1 MIWRFMVLLSAL
13 LLMSNACA
21 SATEEAAK
29 KQIESS
35 MLVSGTI
42 EINPDG
48 SVRAYAIDQ
57 AKSLGPALN
66 EFIRQAVMAWKF
78 RVDTKEQVIAK
89 AKMTLRLIAK
99 SVDDKHDTLAIGSSS
114 IGEDDEAP
122 SDSIS
127 WDHRLAPAFPRAAF
141 DSGLTGVVY
150 VLVMVDKDG
159 AVKNAAVEQVNL
171 TSYRPGWRMD
181 VMRKILADAALK
193 PTSRWTFHVPTT
205 GKRVS
210 APYWLVRVPVTFTS
224 DDNPRREPF
233 GQWQT
238 YLRGPRQSIS
248 WVDNPALLASD
259 PDTVPDGAVKTVGLE
274 LRKLEG
280 SDGT

>member
-1 MIWRFMVLLSAL
+1 MMRRLVVLLGAL
-13 LLMSNACA
+13 LLMSNAFA
-21 SATEEAAK
+21 SATEEVAK

-35 MLVSGTI
+35 MLVSGTV

-66 EFIRQAVMAWKF
+66 EFIRQAVMTWKF
-78 RVDTKEQVIAK
+78 RIDTKEPVIAK
-89 AKMTLRLIAK
+89 AKMTLRLVAK
-99 SVDDKHDTLAIGSSS
+99 SVDEKHDTLTIGSSS
-114 IGEDDEAP
+114 IGESDEAP

-127 WDHRLAPAFPRAAF
+127 WDRRLAPTYPKAAM

-159 AVKNAAVEQVNL
+159 TVKNAAVEQVNL
-171 TSYRPGWRMD
+171 TSYQPGWRTD

-205 GKRVS
+205 GKQVS
-210 APYWLVRVPVTFTS
+210 APYWLARVPVAFTS
-224 DDNPRREPF
+224 FGDSRREPF

-248 WVDNPALLASD
+248 WVDNPSLLASN